1 MSTSTEETLIKVFLF
16 LFLAFVFESVWLPVS
31 ETVEVKYLYFP
42 TLDNSLFVAR
52 ILMASTMLTQ
62 GSDMFRS
69 LFALIGLVVFPL
81 DGLLMLST
89 TLILGADILRFLL
102 RPFGLVAFPDG
113 FLGNLSPKKERLV
126 ITGKMRW
133 MAVS

>member
-1 MSTSTEETLIKVFLF
+1 
-16 LFLAFVFESVWLPVS
+16 
-31 ETVEVKYLYFP
+31 
-42 TLDNSLFVAR
+42 
-52 ILMASTMLTQ
+52 MLT
-62 GSDMFRS
+62 FTF
-69 LFALIGLVVFPL
+69 LFALIGLVVFPS

-89 TLILGADILRFLL
+89 TLILGADILRLLL
-102 RPFGLVAFPDG
+102 RPFGLAAFPDG

>member
-1 MSTSTEETLIKVFLF
+1 
-16 LFLAFVFESVWLPVS
+16 
-31 ETVEVKYLYFP
+31 
-42 TLDNSLFVAR
+42 
-52 ILMASTMLTQ
+52 MASTMWTQ

-69 LFALIGLVVFPL
+69 LFVLILLAAFPL
-81 DGLLMLST
+81 DGLLMLSM
-89 TLILGADILRFLL
+89 TLMLGADILRFLL
-102 RPFGLVAFPDG
+102 RPFGLADFPDG